1 MSRWSNFYGSRIN
14 STYQNYFDKKYGE
27 LLEIV
32 NVYNTVREEGIG
44 IGSISK
50 HLIKKGVNVTGFDL
64 CPDML
69 RLCQLNNPELK
80 LRKGNIFHSSNDK
93 VDIVVTHGVLE
104 HFSDTEITSIL
115 NRYKCDNQ
123 KSVHYVPLNGY
134 KVPSFGDER
143 LLPYQHWVEQF
154 NPTDYFVKNNED
166 LILIF
171 E

>member
-1 MSRWSNFYGSRIN
+1 MSRWSNFYGTRIN
-14 STYQNYFDKKYGE
+14 STYQDYFEKKYGE

-32 NVYNTVREEGIG
+32 SSTTSVREEGVG

-50 HLIKKGVNVTGFDL
+50 HLIKKGINVTGFDL

-69 RLCQLNNPELK
+69 RLCQLNNPELI
-80 LRKGNIFHSSNDK
+80 LRRGDIFQSCEQR

-104 HFSDTEITSIL
+104 HFTDPQIEAIL
-115 NRYKCDNQ
+115 NRYKLDGQ

-143 LLPYQHWVEQF
+143 LLPYQHWVERF

-171 E
+171 D

>member
-14 STYQNYFDKKYGE
+14 STYQNYFEKKYGE

-32 NVYNTVREEGIG
+32 SNKTSVREEGVG

-50 HLIKKGVNVTGFDL
+50 YLIKKGINTTGFDL

-69 RLCQLNNPELK
+69 RLCQLNNPELS
-80 LRKGNIFHSSNDK
+80 LRCGDIFQSCSEK
-93 VDIVVTHGVLE
+93 VDTVVTHGVLE
-104 HFSDTEITSIL
+104 HFNDLQITAIL
-115 NRYKCDNQ
+115 QRYKNDGQ

-134 KVPSFGDER
+134 KIPSFGDER
-143 LLPYQHWVEQF
+143 LLPYQHWVDTF
-154 NPTDYFVKNNED
+154 KPTDYVVKNNED

>member
-1 MSRWSNFYGSRIN
+1 MSRWSNFYAGRIN
-14 STYQNYFDKKYGE
+14 SGYQTYFEKKYGE

-32 NVYNTVREEGIG
+32 STHNTVREEGVG

-69 RLCQLNNPELK
+69 RLCQKNNPELN
-80 LRKGNIFHSSNDK
+80 LRKGDIFKSCSEK

-104 HFSDTEITSIL
+104 HFSDEQIL
-115 NRYKCDNQ
+115 AILKRYKKDNQ
-123 KSVHYVPLNGY
+123 KNVHYVPLNGY

-166 LILIF
+166 LVLIF
-171 E
+171 D